1 MIDWDWT
8 QGFENKLVLVLLEEA
23 LSSGASASAAA
34 AGAEAEFGL
43 GRHGAALPG

>member
-1 MIDWDWT
+1 M
-8 QGFENKLVLVLLEEA
+8 VLVLLEEA
-23 LSSGASASAAA
+23 LSSGASASTAA